1 MDSNFIHYVGF
12 VGDTKDRSMTLTIKR
27 GTEKSDVLFLL
38 TKMLD
43 AIQRNDISML
53 RNFNEV
59 RISQMPSQMPS
70 APARRRAGNGARPD

>member
-27 GTEKSDVLFLL
+27 GTSKSDVLFLL

-43 AIQRNDISML
+43 SIQRNDINML
-53 RNFNEV
+53 RTVNEV
-59 RISQMPSQMPS
+59 RISQMPAEVPA
-70 APARRRAGNGARPD
+70 APARRRAG